1 MHFTGGCGPARGAVA
16 IVAIF
21 ALMAA
26 FMLNRPAFAG
36 YASIVVDAGTGE
48 VLNEVNADEEN
59 YPASLTKMMTLYL
72 AFEALRD
79 GRLHW
84 DQRLTVTEFAAEKS
98 PTKLGVAPGET
109 LPVRDCVLAMI
120 VLSANDA
127 ATVMGEALGGS
138 EPGFSRMMTEKA
150 RALGMTGTVF
160 KNAAGLPDEEQVT
173 TARDLVKLAMALY
186 RDFPD
191 RYALFATREFEFKGR
206 RIMGHNHLMY
216 RYPGMDGL
224 KTGFT
229 VASGFNLAS
238 SAIRGSRRL
247 FGVVMGGQSGF
258 ARDQLMATLLDNAFA
273 GRQTDPILV
282 AEAGGQSRSVA
293 SRVLAELSPV
303 GHAEAA
309 TLEPAAAR
317 TARRSNRAEAEAGDE
332 HEVHQG
338 QGRAELVPAVDD
350 SRWMIQIGA
359 YHGSEQAEAAN
370 RDVLRLASLRGKQP
384 EVLVPS
390 GAEKYYRARLAG
402 FGNEAQARDACR
414 AVHKSGH
421 DCAIVPPGKVGLHLA
436 AAR

>member
-1 MHFTGGCGPARGAVA
+1 MHFRGGCGPVRGAMA

-21 ALMAA
+21 ALIAA
-26 FMLNRPAFAG
+26 LMLNRPAFAG

-72 AFEALRD
+72 AFEALHE

-109 LPVRDCVLAMI
+109 LPVGDCVLAMI

-138 EPGFSRMMTEKA
+138 EPGFARMMTAKA
-150 RALGMTGTVF
+150 RDLGMTGTVF
-160 KNAAGLPDEEQVT
+160 KNAAGLPDEGQVT

-191 RYALFATREFEFKGR
+191 RYPLFATREFEFKGR

-238 SAIRGSRRL
+238 SALRGNHRL

-258 ARDQLMATLLDNAFA
+258 ARDRLMATLLDNAFA
-273 GRQTDPILV
+273 GKQTDPILV
-282 AEAGGQSRSVA
+282 AEAGGQSRSTA
-293 SRVLAELSPV
+293 SRILAALSPV

-309 TLEPAAAR
+309 TLEPAASR
-317 TARRSNRAEAEAGDE
+317 TVRHANRVEAEVGGE
-332 HEVHQG
+332 HDA
-338 QGRAELVPAVDD
+338 RAQLVPAVDD
-350 SRWMIQIGA
+350 NRWMIQIGA
-359 YHGSEQAEAAN
+359 YHGGEQAEAAAHE
-370 RDVLRLASLRGKQP
+370 VLRLASLRGKQP
-384 EVLVPS
+384 EVLAP
-390 GAEKYYRARLAG
+390 GRGEKYYRARLAG
-402 FGNEAQARDACR
+402 FGNEGQAREACR
-414 AVHKSGH
+414 AVHKAGR
-421 DCAIVPPGKVGLHLA
+421 DCTVVPPAKAGLHLA
-436 AAR
+436 AR